1 MSTTTHKTRRASSPL
16 KRGLGLTLLRV
27 WLPIAIVVVWWFA
40 SANSTSLYF
49 PPLSVI
55 TDELVSA
62 WLGPRFVTDL
72 LPSLGNFAVGFFLA
86 VILGTGLGL
95 LLGLSRVARDLTA
108 PIVNFLRSLPPP
120 ALIPVVL
127 ILFGIGSPMSIALIT
142 LGGIWPTLLN
152 TIDGVRS
159 VDPQVRDLS
168 RSYRLSRWQYISRIV
183 LPNASPQI
191 FAGYRIT
198 LQISIILIVV
208 SEMVGS
214 TKGLGFYVLQ
224 SQQLFLVPETWAG
237 TIVLGVLGYLLT
249 LIFVQIE
256 KHVLRWQLRMRK
268 AMGSA

>member
-1 MSTTTHKTRRASSPL
+1 MTRVNL
-16 KRGLGLTLLRV
+16 KRSIGLPLLRI
-27 WLPIAIVVVWWFA
+27 WLPITLVIVWWVT
-40 SANSTSLYF
+40 SANSTSIYF
-49 PPLSVI
+49 PPLSSI
-55 TDELVSA
+55 ADELFTE
-62 WLGPRFVTDL
+62 WFGPRFASDL
-72 LPSLGNFAVGFFLA
+72 VPSLINLAVGFALS
-86 VILGTGLGL
+86 VIIGT
-95 LLGLSRVARDLTA
+95 LLGLFLGLNRIARDLTA

-127 ILFGIGSPMSIALIT
+127 IIFGIGAPMSIALIT

-159 VDPQVRDLS
+159 VDTQVREMT
-168 RSYRLSRWQYISRIV
+168 RSYRISRWQYITSVV

-208 SEMVGS
+208 SEMVGAA
-214 TKGLGFYVLQ
+214 KGLGFYVLQ
-224 SQQLFLVPETWAG
+224 SQQLFLVPQTWAG

-249 LIFVQIE
+249 LIFMQVE
-256 KHVLRWQLRMRK
+256 KRVLRWQLRMRK